1 MRRLFGGRTAIE
13 AVFLIAV
20 PIVSLAA
27 GLSALGIIVAAVVGY
42 GLVLVFEAVLARD
55 GLPQLPFRPQI
66 PQLPRRRPETR
77 PLAGPPVVDAEE
89 EFVQPLPRPVSPPR
103 SEPEPEPAS
112 AHEREPE
119 PESTL
124 EPPRAPEPEPEA
136 EADAEP
142 DAAPAL
148 YAVPQS
154 DPEVEVEP
162 APEPALEAELEP
174 QLEAGPEPETAVP
187 IGVSAIPRQW
197 NVWEL
202 ERLTRESSGLDLAED
217 EERRFLLL
225 YLREFADPNGVLP
238 IDFDGL
244 VRESFGHLVGA
255 G

>member
-1 MRRLFGGRTAIE
+1 MRRLLGGRTAVE

-42 GLVLVFEAVLARD
+42 GLVLVFEAVLARG
-55 GLPQLPFRPQI
+55 GLPQLPSRPQI
-66 PQLPRRRPETR
+66 PERPRRRTRSR
-77 PLAGPPVVDAEE
+77 PLADPPLADAEE
-89 EFVQPLPRPVSPPR
+89 ELVRSLPRPASPPVPEP
-103 SEPEPEPAS
+103 EPEPEPAS
-112 AHEREPE
+112 AHESELE
-119 PESTL
+119 PESRL
-124 EPPRAPEPEPEA
+124 EPAPAREPEPEA
-136 EADAEP
+136 EAEP

-154 DPEVEVEP
+154 EPELDVDPPSEP
-162 APEPALEAELEP
+162 GPEP
-174 QLEAGPEPETAVP
+174 GPEPEVAVP
-187 IGVSAIPRQW
+187 IGVGAIPRQW

-244 VRESFGHLVGA
+244 VRESFGGLVGA